1 MKTKTMVG
9 NRRQLALV
17 CPLVAILVLGGS
29 RSVGAQTLSDFDC
42 MIEPHSVADVSTR
55 EEGVLEKILVKRGE
69 IVKQGQVVA
78 QLESGLERLALELAT
93 ARAEMKGEIESRQAK
108 LDYAL
113 RQRQRVDGLIA
124 ESVISLNE
132 KDKADTEV
140 RLAETELQLAN
151 DNYRLMQIEREQAA
165 QQLELRS
172 IRSPVDGVIVEI
184 LLVPG
189 ESVEDRAREIMTI
202 AEVDPLNVEVILPA
216 NLFGSVRVGTPAD
229 VTPLMPS
236 GAVRRA
242 DVTVVDRTIDAASDT
257 FGVQLQLGN
266 QDLAIPGGIRCVISF
281 LPAANSAASTSQ

>member
-1 MKTKTMVG
+1 MKRKKMLANG
-9 NRRQLALV
+9 RHFALV
-17 CPLVAILVLGGS
+17 YAFVAMIALAAS
-29 RSVGAQTLSDFDC
+29 RSVDAQTLSDFDC

-55 EEGVLEKILVKRGE
+55 EEGVLEKILVKRGD
-69 IVKQGQVVA
+69 IVSRGQVVA

-93 ARAEMKGEIESRQAK
+93 ARAAMTGEVESRQAK

-113 RQRQRVDGLIA
+113 RQRHRVDELIA
-124 ESVISLNE
+124 DSVISLNE

-140 RLAETELQLAN
+140 RLAETELQLAK
-151 DNYRLMQIEREQAA
+151 DNHRLMQIEREQAA
-165 QQLELRS
+165 HQLELRS

-216 NLFGSVRVGTPAD
+216 NLFGSVGVGTTAD

-236 GAVRRA
+236 GEVRRA
-242 DVTVVDRTIDAASDT
+242 EVAVVDRTIDAASDT
-257 FGVQLQLGN
+257 FGVQLQLDN
-266 QDLAIPGGIRCVISF
+266 KDYVIPGGIRCDISF
-281 LPAANSAASTSQ
+281 LPAATSAANNAQ